1 MRKYI
6 TAVRAAFANL
16 RQFAL
21 NFAMQMLA
29 MPIAAL
35 VLLYI
40 YRTISGD
47 GSLGTYSALRLSL
60 YLIGVAV
67 SMQVAWP
74 AFTVMWESWEQI
86 NKGDLANYLC
96 RPVDYLWL
104 RYARKL
110 APALVMAGCASIVH
124 AVVQLLQKTWSPLAT
139 LQFGLATLLSFSLW
153 FMFWFAMGAVSFW
166 WERPFGARDIMWN
179 VSALLSGQLLP
190 VDLFHPALQAVIKW
204 LPFQG
209 MAYVPAGLFA
219 GSLTGSA
226 ALTALAQQAVW
237 LVALTVLARSL
248 WAAGV
253 RTFDGRGG

>member
-1 MRKYI
+1 MRKYM
-6 TAVRAAFANL
+6 TAVRAEFANL

-29 MPIAAL
+29 MPVAAL

-40 YRTISGD
+40 YRTLSG
-47 GSLGTYSALRLSL
+47 GGALGTYSALQLSL

-67 SMQVAWP
+67 SGQVAMP
-74 AFTVMWESWEQI
+74 AFMVMWESWEQI

-104 RYARKL
+104 RFARKL
-110 APALVMAGCASIVH
+110 APALIMAGCAAVVHSIV
-124 AVVQLLQKTWSPLAT
+124 QILQNGWSLLAT
-139 LQFGLATLLSFSLW
+139 LQFSVATLLSFGLW
-153 FMFWFAMGAVSFW
+153 FMVWFCMGAVSFW

-179 VSALLSGQLLP
+179 VIAILSGQMLP
-190 VDLFHPALQAVIKW
+190 VDLLHPALQTVIRL

-209 MAYVPAGLFA
+209 MAYVPAALFA
-219 GSLTGSA
+219 GSLSGAA
-226 ALTALAQQAVW
+226 ALAALAHQAVW
-237 LVALTVLARSL
+237 LVALTVLARVL